1 MKYPMTPRG
10 YERLKEELRAC
21 KADRPRIADD
31 ILEAR
36 EKGDL
41 SENAEY
47 HAAKDKQGMNEARIR
62 ELEAKIGQAQ
72 VIDPTRLSGGKVVF
86 GATVKLTDGES
97 GEQQEFTIVGEDES
111 DVKQGLISITSP
123 MARALLNHEQ
133 GEEVQV
139 RTPKGPR
146 SYEIVQVSFRPLADA
161 TPASPSAS
169 DS

>member
-1 MKYPMTPRG
+1 VKFPMTPRC
-10 YERLKEELRAC
+10 YERMKEELRAC
-21 KADRPRIADD
+21 KADRPRVAAD

-47 HAAKDKQGMNEARIR
+47 HAAKDKQGMLEARIR
-62 ELEAKIGQAQ
+62 GLEAKIGQAE
-72 VIDPTRLSGGKVVF
+72 VIDPAKLSGVKVVF
-86 GATVKLTDGES
+86 GATVRVADSES
-97 GEQQEFTIVGEDES
+97 GDEQEFTIVGEDES

-139 RTPKGPR
+139 RTPKGGR
-146 SYEIVQVSFRPLADA
+146 SYEIVKVAFRPLDA

-169 DS
+169 NS